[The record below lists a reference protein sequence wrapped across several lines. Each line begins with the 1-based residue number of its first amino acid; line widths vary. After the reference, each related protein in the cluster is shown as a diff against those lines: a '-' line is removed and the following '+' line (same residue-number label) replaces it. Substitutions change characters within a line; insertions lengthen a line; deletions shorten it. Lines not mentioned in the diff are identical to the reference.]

1 MAKTKKTK
9 KVYETKITDGR
20 LEIKL
25 IVPTTDGRCHTA
37 SAPYPMYVQGEGG
50 IMKRLTKKQTEN
62 ELFDHLRQFI
72 KVQ

>member
-1 MAKTKKTK
+1 MAKKKEK
-9 KVYETKITDGR
+9 KVYETTVADGR
-20 LEIKL
+20 LTIKL
-25 IVPTTDGRCHTA
+25 IVSTTDGRAHTA

-62 ELFDHLRQFI
+62 ELFDHIKQYI

>member
-1 MAKTKKTK
+1 MAKTKTK

-25 IVPTTDGRCHTA
+25 IVPTTDGKCHTA

-62 ELFDHLRQFI
+62 ELFDHIKHYI

>member
-1 MAKTKKTK
+1 MAKKKEK
-9 KVYETKITDGR
+9 KVYETTVADGR
-20 LEIKL
+20 LTIKL
-25 IVPTTDGRCHTA
+25 IVPTTDGRTHTA

-62 ELFDHLRQFI
+62 ELFDHIKQYI